1 MRLSEN
7 ARRWSMPSSTVTE
20 VAPLQRALAEIS
32 ELDAKIKVL
41 NDQIDE
47 LKERRGHYEGVAV
60 EEMLTQRLDG
70 VKAAGRSWR
79 IEYAHRFSAPEARK
93 EAVMEAA
100 RSAGLLDAVTQVNT
114 ARLKSLL
121 TERAKEAGKDAR
133 QPYSDGTEFE
143 GLVGEYVQPVLRHV
157 TSR

>member
-1 MRLSEN
+1 MS
-7 ARRWSMPSSTVTE
+7 SSTDTE

-32 ELDAKIKVL
+32 ELDAKIKGL

-79 IEYAHRFSAPEARK
+79 IEFAHRFSAPEARK
-93 EAVMEAA
+93 EAVMDAA

-133 QPYSDGTEFE
+133 QPYSDGTEFV

>member
-1 MRLSEN
+1 
-7 ARRWSMPSSTVTE
+7 MPSSTVTE

>member
-1 MRLSEN
+1 
-7 ARRWSMPSSTVTE
+7 MPSSTDTP
-20 VAPLQRALAEIS
+20 VAPLQAALAEIS
-32 ELDAKIKVL
+32 EIDAQVKEL
-41 NDQIDE
+41 NDKIDT
-47 LKERRGHYEGVAV
+47 LKERRGHLEGLAV

-79 IEYAHRFSAPEARK
+79 IEFAHRFSAPKARK
-93 EAVMEAA
+93 EQVMEAA
-100 RSAGLLDAVTQVNT
+100 RRAGLLDAVTQVNT
-114 ARLKSLL
+114 ARLKAEL
-121 TERAKEAGKDAR
+121 TERAKAAGRDAR

>member
-1 MRLSEN
+1 VS
-7 ARRWSMPSSTVTE
+7 SSTVTE

>member
-1 MRLSEN
+1 MS
-7 ARRWSMPSSTVTE
+7 SSTATE

-32 ELDAKIKVL
+32 ELDAKIKSL

-79 IEYAHRFSAPEARK
+79 IEFAHRFSAPEARK

-100 RSAGLLDAVTQVNT
+100 RSAGLLDKVTQINT
-114 ARLKSLL
+114 ARLKAEL
-121 TERAKEAGKDAR
+121 TERAKEAGMDPR
-133 QPYSDGTEFE
+133 RLYSDGTEFE

>member
-1 MRLSEN
+1 VS
-7 ARRWSMPSSTVTE
+7 SSTDTE

-32 ELDAKIKVL
+32 ELDAKIKGL

-79 IEYAHRFSAPEARK
+79 IEFAHRFSAPEARK
-93 EAVMEAA
+93 EAVMDAA
-100 RSAGLLDAVTQVNT
+100 RRAGLLDAVTQVNT

>member
-1 MRLSEN
+1 MS
-7 ARRWSMPSSTVTE
+7 SSTDTE

-32 ELDAKIKVL
+32 ELDAKIKSL

-79 IEYAHRFSAPEARK
+79 IEFAHRFSAPEARK
-93 EAVMEAA
+93 EAVMDAA
-100 RSAGLLDAVTQVNT
+100 RRAGLLDAVTQVNT